1 MMNINDERAIRF
13 LGDIRKPLL
22 VLHKAILDHERAL
35 YEKEFGPVTPA
46 AFLQVLINGTGFRWL
61 NPLST
66 LIANVDEILD
76 DSEATSAERVAA
88 VESVTGLFSEQLPGN
103 SFLPRYRQI
112 LQASPEILHAHG
124 QIAPILKSLESGH

>member
-1 MMNINDERAIRF
+1 MNITDERAVQF
-13 LGDIRKPLL
+13 LSAIRKPLL

-66 LIANVDEILD
+66 VIANVDEILD
-76 DSEATSAERVAA
+76 DKEVTSADRVAA
-88 VESVTGLFSEQLPGN
+88 VESVAGLFSENLPGN
-103 SFLPRYRQI
+103 IFLPHYRQI
-112 LQASPEILHAHG
+112 LQHSPEILHAHG
-124 QIAPILKSLESGH
+124 QVAPILKSIESGD

>member
-1 MMNINDERAIRF
+1 MNINDERAIQF
-13 LGDIRKPLL
+13 LRDIRKPLL

-66 LIANVDEILD
+66 VIANTDEILD
-76 DSEATSAERVAA
+76 DAEASSADRVAA
-88 VESVTGLFSEQLPGN
+88 VESVVGLFSEDLPGN
-103 SFLPRYRQI
+103 IFLPRYRQI
-112 LQASPEILHAHG
+112 LQGSPEILHAHG
-124 QIAPILKSLESGH
+124 QVAPILKSLESA